1 MSYDIQ
7 TIKKELMADTAV
19 LVDVRE
25 KDEWDDAHFA
35 GARLIPLSDIE
46 KNRVPDTLERDK
58 TLYLYCRRGI
68 RVFHAAP
75 LLQKMGFERVIPLQE
90 SFQILANHG
99 FEVSSG
105 KMLHLDIQ
113 STGDCTFEAK
123 NSLGITSTIE
133 GPQNLGGTFSGLRPM
148 ETVLAGLAGC
158 SAVDIVHIMKKSR
171 KTLLSLNVSVDGKRS
186 EHVPGVFESI
196 HLHFRAEGDF
206 DKKSLERAC
215 ELSVQKYCS
224 VARMLAKTAVITH
237 SCEKH

>member
-1 MSYDIQ
+1 
-7 TIKKELMADTAV
+7 MAGTAV

-25 KDEWDDAHFA
+25 PDEWDNAHFIH
-35 GARLIPLSDIE
+35 ARLLPLSDIE
-46 KNRVPDTLERDK
+46 ENRVPDTTLERDK
-58 TLYLYCRRGI
+58 TLYLYCRNGI
-68 RVFHAAP
+68 RVFRAAP

-90 SFQILANHG
+90 SFRKLANAG

-105 KMLHLDIQ
+105 KKLHLDIQ
-113 STGDCTFEAK
+113 STGECTFEAK
-123 NSLGITSTIE
+123 NLLGITSTID

-171 KTLLSLNVSVDGKRS
+171 KPIRSLNVSVDGKRS
-186 EHVPGVFESI
+186 DSVPAVFESI

-206 DKKSLERAC
+206 DEKSLERAC

-224 VARMLAKTAVITH
+224 VARMLEKTAVITH
-237 SCEKH
+237 SCEKL